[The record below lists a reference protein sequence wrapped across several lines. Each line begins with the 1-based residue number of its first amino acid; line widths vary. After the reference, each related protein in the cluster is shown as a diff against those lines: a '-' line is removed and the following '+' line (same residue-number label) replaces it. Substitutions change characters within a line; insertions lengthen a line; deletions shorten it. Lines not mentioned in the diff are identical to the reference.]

1 MAKLGEMATL
11 YNNYCSGN
19 QPVAKMLT
27 IYIEESSDGKGI
39 NKEKP
44 IKDFHK
50 TIEDRAYA
58 AKRFIEECNF
68 KCEVVL
74 DVISNDALKRY
85 DAHPE
90 RICIVQH
97 ERIVHIGGKGPLIYY
112 DIDDIIAWCAERD
125 TRVKFVP
132 PAEDQGEVEEE
143 GAACKS

>member
-1 MAKLGEMATL
+1 MMFFPA
-11 YNNYCSGN
+11 
-19 QPVAKMLT
+19 
-27 IYIEESSDGKGI
+27 SDGKGI

-74 DVISNDALKRY
+74 DVMSNDALRKY

-90 RICIVQH
+90 RIVIVQH
-97 ERIVHIGGKGPLIYY
+97 ERIVHLGGKGPLIFY
-112 DIDDIIAWCAERD
+112 DIDDIIAWCAARD
-125 TRVKFVP
+125 TRVKLP
-132 PAEDQGEVEEE
+132 PSMEQEEE
-143 GAACKS
+143 EATCKS